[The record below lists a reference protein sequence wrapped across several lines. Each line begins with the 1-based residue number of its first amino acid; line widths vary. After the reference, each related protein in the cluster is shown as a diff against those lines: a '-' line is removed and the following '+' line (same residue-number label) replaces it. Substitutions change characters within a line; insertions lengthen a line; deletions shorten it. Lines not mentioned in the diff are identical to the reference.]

1 MNREEFIQ
9 YIERN
14 FNVSGSIV
22 RLISNILY
30 YVEVQGVD
38 EDEQH
43 DMLSFMLDGTIGLLD
58 SEIRQI
64 CL

>member
-9 YIERN
+9 YIEKN
-14 FNVSGSIV
+14 FDVSGSTV
-22 RLISNILY
+22 RLIINILS

-43 DMLSFMLDGTIGLLD
+43 DMLSFMLDGTIGLSD

>member
-14 FNVSGSIV
+14 FNVSGSTV

>member
-9 YIERN
+9 YIEKN
-14 FNVSGSIV
+14 FDVSGSTV

-43 DMLSFMLDGTIGLLD
+43 DLLSFMLDGTIGLLD

>member
-9 YIERN
+9 YIEKN
-14 FNVSGSIV
+14 FDVSGSTV

>member
-14 FNVSGSIV
+14 LNVSGSTV

-58 SEIRQI
+58 SEIGQI